1 MQGTDQG
8 AMESQ
13 GHGKTAAGKL
23 PPSEVNKALAFEAVI
38 SAMEKHMG
46 KSCWELLGM
55 GKAEFTAKQLKTAG
69 GGHPKKRAVQKHWTK
84 AKHLSLI
91 HI

>member
-1 MQGTDQG
+1 MQGTNQG

-46 KSCWELLGM
+46 KSCWELDLFSPPMTQGVVGM
-55 GKAEFTAKQLKTAG
+55 LVGLTQLDYYVSSVA
-69 GGHPKKRAVQKHWTK
+69 ANL
-84 AKHLSLI
+84 AAF
-91 HI
+91 